1 MNENNAFIKIES
13 ELESELESESES
25 ELELESESESE
36 LESESEAGT
45 KIEKEKKIDQEQES
59 TNKSI
64 IKFCVFVGRQSN
76 LIILHKY
83 IECALYNNIFD
94 EYHMFDFSRNI
105 KDSEFIIKEYHRLS
119 EIFSERIY
127 IHNHENNLIN
137 LNNTNLNNKN
147 TNRIDKP
154 NWNPFYKRINEISE
168 NEDIIIKCD
177 DDILFIDLNGL
188 KRAIDDRRD
197 DKDTFLIHSN
207 CINNGVC
214 AYYHRNAF
222 GKISDKLNIYPKG
235 GILGILFE
243 KPEIAYGMHSDF
255 LNNCD
260 KSGPDI
266 NINKYYIDDVFIN
279 SRISINFIL
288 INGRDLKYMKDVS
301 HNDEYE
307 LSSFIPEKLGRV
319 NKIKGDFITCH
330 YSYSFQE
337 KIMFHRGD
345 IYNKYHTLSKN
356 IIDKFKFDTEIYTE
370 FKKKTN
376 EENKNNLVDKIERP
390 IIHKIGDN
398 NIFKVKNWINTKSY
412 YIKNADNNK
421 YLYINYEKDD
431 VMVSKTNKT
440 IFEINFYSNI
450 SDNQTNNE
458 FEINLG
464 IYFFTKY
471 NVLGKFKNEVILA
484 KNMQDKNEKILFK
497 EKYDAINNSAYIKF
511 KKYNSYLS
519 LSERN
524 IDFVDVT
531 LIPQTK
537 WILEKIIKDDTNNN
551 DEYII
556 ASRIEKNNKFY
567 YKNVNDSDNNLD
579 NECNYF
585 TNFYLGWGWE
595 GCVW

>member
-1 MNENNAFIKIES
+1 MNENNTFINIES
-13 ELESELESESES
+13 DSEPIMNLEKDTEIKL
-25 ELELESESESE
+25 
-36 LESESEAGT
+36 
-45 KIEKEKKIDQEQES
+45 

-64 IKFCVFVGRQSN
+64 VKFCVFVGRQSN

-83 IECALYNNIFD
+83 IECALTNNIFD

-105 KDSEFIIKEYHRLS
+105 KDSEFIIKEYSRLS

-127 IHNHENNLIN
+127 IHNHENNIIN
-137 LNNTNLNNKN
+137 LNNINLNNKN
-147 TNRIDKP
+147 TNKNDKT
-154 NWNPFYKRINEISE
+154 NWNPFYKRIYEISVD
-168 NEDIIIKCD
+168 EDIIIKCD

-188 KRAIDDRRD
+188 KRAINDRRN

-222 GKISDKLNIYPKG
+222 DKISDKLNIYPKG

-243 KPEIAYGMHSDF
+243 KPEIAYGMHMDF
-255 LNNCD
+255 LNNFD
-260 KSGPDI
+260 NDI
-266 NINKYYIDDVFIN
+266 NMNKYYINDVFIN

-288 INGRDLKYMKDVS
+288 INGSDLKYMKDVTY
-301 HNDEYE
+301 NDEYE
-307 LSSFIPEKLGRV
+307 VSSFIPEKLGRV

-337 KIMFHRGD
+337 KIMFYRNY
-345 IYNKYHTLSKN
+345 IYNKYYDLLHN
-356 IIDKFKFDTEIYTE
+356 NIDKFKLDMKDEKLKKQEI
-370 FKKKTN
+370 
-376 EENKNNLVDKIERP
+376 NKLERP
-390 IIHKIGDN
+390 IIHKIDNN
-398 NIFKVKNWINTKSY
+398 NIFKVKNWINTRSY

-421 YLYINYEKDD
+421 YLYVNYEKDD
-431 VMVSKTNKT
+431 VMVSDINRT
-440 IFEINFYSNI
+440 IFEINFDI
-450 SDNQTNNE
+450 NNE

-471 NVLGKFKNEVILA
+471 NVLGKFKNEAILA
-484 KNMQDKNEKILFK
+484 KNMQDKNERILVK
-497 EKYDAINNSAYIKF
+497 EVDTRNLNDINNNSIYIKF

-537 WILEKIIKDDTNNN
+537 WILEKIIKDDAHA

-556 ASRIEKNNKFY
+556 VSRIEKNNKFY
-567 YKNVNDSDNNLD
+567 YKNVNDPDS
-579 NECNYF
+579 NYF